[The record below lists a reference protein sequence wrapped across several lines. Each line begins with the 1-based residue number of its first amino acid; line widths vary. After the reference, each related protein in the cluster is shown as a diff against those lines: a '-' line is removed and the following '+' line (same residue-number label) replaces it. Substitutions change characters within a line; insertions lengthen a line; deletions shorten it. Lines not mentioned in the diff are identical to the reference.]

1 MTEVKISNYKMNVFF
16 NEKTIRFIVEAN
28 IISKQKRLKLLRLFL
43 NSNFNIYSVYIFQR
57 KINKADSII

>member
-28 IISKQKRLKLLRLFL
+28 IMRIPEQSPIPFRSKVPTD
-43 NSNFNIYSVYIFQR
+43 SV
-57 KINKADSII
+57 